1 MAERFVRTFKQAM
14 KAGCADSL
22 TLQHR
27 LANFLLTFHTT
38 PHATTNE
45 PPCILFLGRSL
56 RTRLD
61 LLGPDRERT
70 VVSSQARQKSQH
82 DLHSHHR
89 ASNCSWTASF
99 GSNPRYG
106 SQWLPGRVTKLL
118 GSVSM
123 LVELEDCRVWKRHM
137 DACKGNSKFRR
148 LTILIV
154 PSVLRSS
161 VSSRKSR
168 IACLHQHETEPS
180 NLVTLPLRSI
190 TY

>member
-89 ASNCSWTASF
+89 AIIAV
-99 GSNPRYG
+99 G
-106 SQWLPGRVTKLL
+106 QRVLAL
-118 GSVSM
+118 IHVMDLNGCLAESPNY
-123 LVELEDCRVWKRHM
+123 LVLFLCW
-137 DACKGNSKFRR
+137 
-148 LTILIV
+148 
-154 PSVLRSS
+154 SS
-161 VSSRKSR
+161 
-168 IACLHQHETEPS
+168 
-180 NLVTLPLRSI
+180 
-190 TY
+190 